1 MEFAE
6 SPGFYSYVYNY
17 YFENFGQF
25 YAQAGGRGRY
35 ISATGRGRMLTDFN
49 GYGVNFANDTCL
61 TYSAEVCKEIQ
72 PGVLYME
79 QRPNAATVCHWFE
92 NYAVTGV
99 STLAFVGVNLPEHE
113 QITGFIF
120 AAPILPEAVQSNLLS
135 LLDSDGTMSGCQDP
149 DKIARFDAE
158 VEAFYT
164 SLHNQT
170 ADPVLMTQ
178 YQQMLH
184 LAHSILP
191 DVIPTLP
198 PSPSTSPLQT
208 PAPQDSGWQTFSH
221 HNAVSLEYP
230 TGWDVVRD
238 GTPEDWDEFFLMI
251 RPKDGFHVQV
261 IVTARM
267 VPKIEEPTLY
277 HYAGEVIETRQ
288 MGPYQTVWDKQITS
302 RNHLDWHLTI
312 RGFSPFTGRYD
323 GLAYIA
329 QAGGLT
335 GGTIEAVHYDPTREL
350 AILISKDLDRDMLI
364 ALHEAGPDAVY
375 PAMVAVFEEILQS
388 VAIVDQTA
396 QLTVPDA
403 YTGAYHYRITYPTA
417 AWRVEVVGEL
427 EGYALPPTPTSRN
440 RRLPPALARRSTW

>member
-1 MEFAE
+1 MLGIYFEYPKVWGVPSVEFAE

-49 GYGVNFANDTCL
+49 GYGANFANDTCL
-61 TYSAEVCKEIQ
+61 TYSAVVCKEIQ

-79 QRPNAATVCHWFE
+79 QRPNAATVCQWFE

-99 STLAFVGVNLPEHE
+99 SALAFVGVNLPDHE

-120 AAPILPEAVQSNLLS
+120 SASILPEIVQSNLLS
-135 LLDSDGTMSGCQDP
+135 LLDSDGAMSGCQDP

-170 ADPVLMTQ
+170 ADPILMTQ

-184 LAHSILP
+184 LAHSILL

-208 PAPQDSGWQTFSH
+208 PAPQNPGWQTFSH
-221 HNAVSLEYP
+221 HNGVSLEYP
-230 TGWDVVRD
+230 TDWDVVRD
-238 GTPEDWDEFFLMI
+238 GRPKESDEFFLMI

-277 HYAGEVIETRQ
+277 HYAGEVIENRQ
-288 MGPYQTVWDKQITS
+288 TGAHQTVWDKQITS
-302 RNHLDWHLTI
+302 QNHLAWHLAI
-312 RGFSPFTGRYD
+312 RGISPFTGRYD
-323 GLAYIA
+323 GLEYIA

-335 GGTIEAVHYDPTREL
+335 EGTIEAVHYDPTREL
-350 AILISKDLDRDMLI
+350 AILISKELDRDLLI
-364 ALHEAGPDAVY
+364 TLHESGPDAVY
-375 PAMVAVFEEILQS
+375 PALAPVFEEILQS
-388 VAIVDQTA
+388 VAIAD
-396 QLTVPDA
+396 
-403 YTGAYHYRITYPTA
+403 
-417 AWRVEVVGEL
+417 
-427 EGYALPPTPTSRN
+427 
-440 RRLPPALARRSTW
+440 